1 MPQLT
6 FGGCVLVKVCNIR
19 DNDFN
24 EKFLDSVMNTGFAVI
39 THHGIDF
46 GLIKET
52 QAAWKEFFNQ
62 KSMYK
67 AEFVNLTDPNM
78 GFKGFGSERAVGAN
92 IADLKEFYHYKPG
105 QKLPNEAAAVT
116 EKLFHLLNGHLSGQI
131 LQVLDSVTPGTQ
143 YKKACEESD
152 NTILRTLYYPALKD
166 IKVEP
171 GAVRGSAHEDIN
183 FITLLVAASS
193 SGLQVRDNEG
203 AWHDVPFEENS
214 VVCNIGDMLQLASNR
229 LFKSTTHRVVNPDDS
244 SVDRISMP
252 LFVHPHGSTLLS
264 PGFTAKQY
272 LDERIAQIYQKV
284 N

>member
-1 MPQLT
+1 MN
-6 FGGCVLVKVCNIR
+6 VNVCNIR

-52 QAAWKEFFNQ
+52 QAAWKEFFNK

-67 AEFVNLTDPNM
+67 AEFVNPIDPNM
-78 GFKGFGSERAVGAN
+78 GFKGFGSEKAVGSN
-92 IADLKEFYHYKPG
+92 IADLKEFYHFRPG
-105 QKLPNEAAAVT
+105 QKLPKETAAVT
-116 EKLFHLLNGHLSGQI
+116 EKLFNLLNGHLSGQI
-131 LQVLDSVTPGTQ
+131 LQVLDSVVPGTT

-193 SGLQVRDNEG
+193 SGLQVLDKEG
-203 AWHDVPFEENS
+203 NWHNVPFEENS
-214 VVCNIGDMLQLASNR
+214 VVVNIGDQLQLASNR
-229 LFKSTTHRVVNPDDS
+229 LFKSTTHRVVNSDDS
-244 SVDRISMP
+244 STDRISMP
-252 LFVHPHGSTLLS
+252 LFVHPRGSTMLA
-264 PGFTAKQY
+264 PGITAQQY
-272 LDERIAQIYQKV
+272 LNERIAQIYVKV
-284 N
+284 K